1 MKPGATTRS
10 LASMVLFA
18 LAETRPTSAMR
29 PCAMATS
36 ARRAGAPVPSTICPS
51 LMMRSYVIR
60 SKNRGQSPNSFLC
73 SLRLDLG
80 HLHPAAPAL
89 GFRAQVRSHPFGRA
103 GEGVERGA
111 GEKRLGLLAGGDL
124 VEPAGEAID
133 DRARRAGGHDDAEP
147 GRDVELAQAELGERR
162 HVGNGALA
170 LGGGDRED

>member
-10 LASMVLFA
+10 LASITSFA

-36 ARRAGAPVPSTICPS
+36 ARRAGAPVPSTTCPS

-80 HLHPAAPAL
+80 HLHPAPPAL
-89 GFRAQVRSHPFGRA
+89 GFCAKVRGHLLGRA
-103 GEGVERGA
+103 GEGVERRA
-111 GEKRLGLLAGGDL
+111 REKSLGFLARGDL
-124 VEPAGEAID
+124 VEPAGEALD
-133 DRARRAGGHDDAEP
+133 DRPRRAGGHHDAEP
-147 GRDVELAQAELGERR
+147 GRDIELAQAEL
-162 HVGNGALA
+162 
-170 LGGGDRED
+170 